1 MTKRCCEGCAYAV
14 RLRGGQQE
22 LLVCAGRPETPGQL
36 TVVQPSGAC
45 RRFLKRRSISA
56 RLTPPEPHDGICYI
70 ALTKGKFAIVD
81 AADYER
87 VNAYKWCATGSGR
100 RVYACRHYNGKNL
113 SMHRFLMNPPQWMV
127 VDHIDGNGLN
137 NRRSNLRICT
147 QRQNVYNSR
156 PKGKSSRY
164 KGVCRDKSK
173 NRWVVYVRHNG
184 RNHYVGRFRDE
195 IEAARAY
202 DRKAY
207 ELFGEFAWL
216 NFPEE
221 LRGPGGQASWIP
233 EEPEETVGDIDLQ
246 GSERSECS
254 TFTRNSQVDADAGE
268 PDRFSLTPGSLLNL
282 RDPKDSDSTPDG
294 GGKVASLARSDAVR
308 RFFLC
313 PSGHTTNERRLPTP
327 VHHSCAKSGLAQ
339 IGGRN
344 PSAGFVDSCFR
355 GNDKVSAVVRPA
367 TRSSIRAA
375 SMRRVAR
382 ANSFARGLV
391 VGASCPC
398 TSEPGPVASW
408 QSEAKMASR
417 RKGEAPSPQ
426 PASAAAVP

>member
-1 MTKRCCEGCAYAV
+1 MTKQCCEGCAYAV
-14 RLRGGQQE
+14 RLRVGQQE

-36 TVVQPSGAC
+36 TVVRPCGAC

-70 ALTKGKFAIVD
+70 ALTKGRFAIVD

-100 RVYACRHYNGKNL
+100 RAYACRRHEGRMI
-113 SMHRFLMNPPQWMV
+113 SMHRFLMNPPSWLV

-147 QRQNVYNSR
+147 QQQNVQNSR

-173 NRWVVYVRHNG
+173 NRWVVWVRYGGH
-184 RNHYVGRFRDE
+184 NHYVGSFRDE
-195 IEAARAY
+195 IDAARAY

-221 LRGPGGQASWIP
+221 LRGPGGQASWMP
-233 EEPEETVGDIDLQ
+233 EEDEESRGDIELE
-246 GSERSECS
+246 GSERSEGS
-254 TFTRNSQVDADAGE
+254 TLPQRSQGNAATGGSE
-268 PDRFSLTPGSLLNL
+268 RLSLTAASLLNL
-282 RDPKDSDSTPDG
+282 RDPNDSDSTPDG
-294 GGKVASLARSDAVR
+294 GGKASSLARSDAVR

-313 PSGHTTNERRLPTP
+313 PYGHNTNRRHLPTLP
-327 VHHSCAKSGLAQ
+327 RHSCAESGLGQ
-339 IGGRN
+339 IGSGS
-344 PSAGFVDSCFR
+344 PSAGFLDSRFR
-355 GNDKVSAVVRPA
+355 GNDRVSAVAQRTA
-367 TRSSIRAA
+367 TGC
-375 SMRRVAR
+375 VA
-382 ANSFARGLV
+382 
-391 VGASCPC
+391 GAS
-398 TSEPGPVASW
+398 ARDRK
-408 QSEAKMASR
+408 AR
-417 RKGEAPSPQ
+417 RLRHE
-426 PASAAAVP
+426 